1 MKQNSLILPLVGGSV
16 ALLCFFIPWMKIDM
30 SSLGLDQAI
39 PQLKGAQTISGF
51 KIATG
56 NGNLTALTLLAA
68 VAIIGICI
76 FMLYQKTPWKARIP
90 VLICG
95 GIGFLLVLFMLIR
108 FIQGISEAKRLA
120 GTLLEST
127 APEMDL
133 SKIVSLQFG
142 GFGAV
147 IGYILALIGA
157 WNIPKS
163 DTSME
168 DNEQEVVT

>member
-1 MKQNSLILPLVGGSV
+1 MKQNSLILPLVGGGI
-16 ALLCFFIPWMKIDM
+16 ALLCFFLPWMKIDM
-30 SSLGLDQAI
+30 SSLDLDQAI

-56 NGNLTALTLLAA
+56 NGNLTTLTLLAA
-68 VAIIGICI
+68 VAIIGVCI

-108 FIQGISEAKRLA
+108 FIQGISEAKRLS

-168 DNEQEVVT
+168 DNEQEVGT